1 MIPFSLFPFPFSL
14 GIVRGLRREGEIVF
28 TYLLLAAG
36 LFHPLA
42 VEIFEIQKKARYLF
56 RISKKT
62 PRSISYGDWLNGFT
76 PSDFSLSFDGTVS
89 LVMR

>member
-1 MIPFSLFPFPFSL
+1 VIPFSLFPFPFSL

-62 PRSISYGDWLNGFT
+62 PRSINYGGWGVDSN
-76 PSDFSLSFDGTVS
+76 
-89 LVMR
+89 LVIVRCCAKNLVVETS